1 MLHKLALGR
10 RGWGVPDTVLDVAV
24 SDVFSE
30 RLSSWRDYTSSPWGR
45 VRYAVIEETL
55 GREASRLGTEL
66 RILDVG
72 GGDGMDALPLA
83 TAGHQVTVLD
93 QSRRWL
99 DEAERR
105 AASAGVQIRTIE
117 GDLSSPPALGEY
129 DLVLC
134 HFVLQYLPAGTRDLM
149 TLAGFVRPGGAL
161 SLVLPNPVG
170 MVLRQLVTSG
180 PASALSE
187 LQAESRRAVLFD
199 HDVRK
204 VEMSELEDALGVVG
218 LSVVRRYGSR
228 IANDLLTDND
238 AKNETGYFDDLL
250 QLELALC
257 DREPYVRVGGMY
269 QIIATKP

>member
-1 MLHKLALGR
+1 MLNA
-10 RGWGVPDTVLDVAV
+10 DVT
-24 SDVFSE
+24 DVFSE
-30 RLSSWRDYTSSPWGR
+30 RLSAWRDYTASPWGR
-45 VRYAVIEETL
+45 IRYAVIEETL
-55 GREASRLGTEL
+55 GRETSRLGTSL

-83 TAGHQVTVLD
+83 RAGHQVTVLD

-105 AASAGVQIRTIE
+105 ASSAGVHIRTIE
-117 GDLSSPPALGEY
+117 GDLSSPPALGEF

-134 HFVLQYLPAGTRDLM
+134 HFVLHYLPTGIDDLT
-149 TLAGFVRPGGAL
+149 TLADFVRPGGVL
-161 SLVLPNPVG
+161 SVVCPNPTA
-170 MVLRQLVTSG
+170 MVLRQLVSGG
-180 PASALSE
+180 PASALTE
-187 LQAESRRAVLFD
+187 LRAESKHAVLFD

-204 VEMSELEDALGVVG
+204 VEMSELEDALREVG

-238 AKNETGYFDDLL
+238 AKNATDYFDDLL

-257 DREPYVRVGGMY
+257 DREPYLRIGGMY
-269 QIIATKP
+269 QVVATKP

>member
-1 MLHKLALGR
+1 
-10 RGWGVPDTVLDVAV
+10 VPVIVLDVAV

-45 VRYAVIEETL
+45 VRYAVVEETL
-55 GREASRLGTEL
+55 RREASRLGTKL

-83 TAGHQVTVLD
+83 TAGHEVTVLD

-105 AASAGVQIRTIE
+105 AASAGVRIRTVE
-117 GDLSSPPALGEY
+117 GDLSSPPALGEF

-134 HFVLQYLPAGTRDLM
+134 HFVLQYRTGGTRDLM
-149 TLAGFVRPGGAL
+149 TLADFVRPGGAL

-180 PASALSE
+180 PASAFSE
-187 LQAESRRAVLFD
+187 LHAETRRAVLFD

-204 VEMSELEDALGVVG
+204 VEMNELENALGMVG
-218 LSVVRRYGSR
+218 LSVVRRYGGR
-228 IANDLLTDND
+228 IANDLLTDNE
-238 AKNETGYFDDLL
+238 AKNEAGYFDDLL
-250 QLELALC
+250 RLELALC